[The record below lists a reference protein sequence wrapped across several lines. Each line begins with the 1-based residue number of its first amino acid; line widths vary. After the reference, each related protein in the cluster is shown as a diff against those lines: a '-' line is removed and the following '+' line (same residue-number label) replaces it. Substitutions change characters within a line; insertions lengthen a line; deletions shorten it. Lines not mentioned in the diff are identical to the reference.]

1 MHIPDGFLDLKTVAA
16 TGACAVAG
24 LGWALMKARHEL
36 PPRRVPLLGLGAA
49 FLFAAQMVNFPVLGG
64 TSGHLIGGTLI
75 AVLLGV
81 PAAVIVVTCV
91 LVAQCFIFADGGVTA
106 LGANIFNMGLV
117 APVFGALAFR
127 LVAWHSPSLR
137 RRVAAVAFAAW
148 FSTVVAATACA
159 GQLAWSGVVT
169 WSVAFPAM
177 AGIHLLIGLGEGLIS
192 ALAYFAVARARPA
205 LVAESDPAPERS
217 LVLPGLAVTLAIA
230 LFVAPFA
237 CPWPDG
243 LETVAAKLGFEHRAQ
258 ENSHSFFSSYEIPGL
273 HSPLLSTA
281 LAGLLGLVVA
291 LGLALLLSRL
301 LVRRDAP
308 VHGSKP

>member
-1 MHIPDGFLDLKTVAA
+1 MHIPDGFLDLKTVVA
-16 TGACAVAG
+16 TGVCAAGG
-24 LGWALMKARHEL
+24 LGWALAKARREL

-91 LVAQCFIFADGGVTA
+91 LVAQCFLFADGGVTA

-127 LVAWHSPSLR
+127 LVAWRSPSLR
-137 RRVAAVAFAAW
+137 RRVAAIAFAAW
-148 FSTVVAATACA
+148 FSTVAAAIACA
-159 GQLAWSGVVT
+159 GQLAWSGVVA

-205 LVAESDPAPERS
+205 LVSDETARERG
-217 LVLPGLAVTLAIA
+217 LLLPGLAVTLAIA

-243 LETVAAKLGFEHRAQ
+243 LDSVAARLGFEHQAQ
-258 ENSHSFFSSYEIPGL
+258 DNAHSFFSSYEIPGI
-273 HSPLLSTA
+273 HSPILSTA
-281 LAGLLGLVVA
+281 LAGLLGLAVA
-291 LGLALLLSRL
+291 LGLALLLSRI
-301 LVRRDAP
+301 LVRRDEP
-308 VHGSKP
+308 VHDQKP